1 MSSLY
6 ILTRKDLRRSSSA
19 VQAGHALAEFLLRGP
34 ITEWNNGTLVYL
46 SVRDLKELEEWC
58 CELNEKRI
66 KWVGFREPDLDDE
79 LTAIAVV
86 SDDKMFFSRLR
97 LL

>member
-1 MSSLY
+1 
-6 ILTRKDLRRSSSA
+6 LTRKDLSRSSSA

-34 ITEWNNGTLVYL
+34 VTEWNNGTLVYL
-46 SVRDLKELEEWC
+46 AVRNLEELVEWC
-58 CELNEKRI
+58 CKLNEKRI

-86 SDDKMFFSRLR
+86 SNDKMFFSRLR